1 MLGALAASGSET
13 PLPASG
19 ELSTENVDR
28 ARIDLARIQTLVG
41 LGELPKSSLD
51 EAEARLGDIKDEAVL
66 KDTLFSS
73 IKPSELTADQ
83 QARML
88 AAAQARVDHQA
99 ALVRDRQKLL
109 AMGIISRAEMAVA
122 NQELD
127 LRQHVLNLVQERLR
141 VAATQR
147 KTADAAPSLESEL
160 EEGAGHKVMV
170 KFEGNGHFD
179 KTDLALIS
187 SEFELHFNYP
197 LPITARGQTSL
208 HQSLGFDHRGK
219 VDVGLNPEK
228 LEGVWLRHFLEDR
241 QIPYIA
247 FRSAVKGSATA
258 PHIHLGTGSSRIGSA
273 VMQSVTLQ
281 GPAKAAVAPSRG
293 NVMAL
298 ARDRVRLVEMRRL
311 ANNVQ
316 NFVPAME
323 ASAPHPALLKVAE
336 ESGSFDKAT
345 FALIDAGFEQQFHHP
360 LAIIANG
367 QTAFHESMGLDHRGK
382 IDVDV
387 NPEKP
392 EGIWLRHFLAAH
404 HIPYLSAVSAG
415 HIHIG
420 ASCPKLIRQKPVE
433 AVHLAVVQHQV
444 MSNDEQNT
452 ERSKTML
459 RFDGSG
465 HFDTSDFAVI
475 STEFEQQFHTALPVI
490 ARGQTVLHQSLGLD
504 HHGKIDVAVNPEGRQ
519 GLWLRHFLENHQIPY
534 LAFRTAVAGSAKA
547 PYIHIGSGTTRLVH
561 LALR

>member
-19 ELSTENVDR
+19 ELSAENVDR

-51 EAEARLGDIKDEAVL
+51 EAEARLADIKDEAVL
-66 KDTLFSS
+66 KETLFGS

-83 QARML
+83 QAKML
-88 AAAQARVDHQA
+88 AAAQGRVDHQA
-99 ALVRDRQKLL
+99 ALARDRQKLL
-109 AMGIISRAEMAVA
+109 AIGVISKAEMAVA

-141 VAATQR
+141 VAEAQHQP
-147 KTADAAPSLESEL
+147 ANAEPSLESEFG
-160 EEGAGHKVMV
+160 EGIGHKVMV
-170 KFEGNGHFD
+170 KFDGDGHFD
-179 KTDLALIS
+179 KGDLALIA
-187 SEFELHFNYP
+187 SEFELHFSYP

-219 VDVGLNPEK
+219 IDVGLNPETP
-228 LEGVWLRHFLEDR
+228 EGVWLRHFLEGR

-258 PHIHLGTGSSRIGSA
+258 PHIHLGTGSSRIGSG

-281 GPAKAAVAPSRG
+281 TPAKAAVAPSRG

-311 ANNVQ
+311 ASDVQ
-316 NFVPAME
+316 TFVPGME
-323 ASAPHPALLKVAE
+323 PSVP
-336 ESGSFDKAT
+336 
-345 FALIDAGFEQQFHHP
+345 
-360 LAIIANG
+360 
-367 QTAFHESMGLDHRGK
+367 
-382 IDVDV
+382 
-387 NPEKP
+387 
-392 EGIWLRHFLAAH
+392 RH
-404 HIPYLSAVSAG
+404 
-415 HIHIG
+415 
-420 ASCPKLIRQKPVE
+420 KPVE
-433 AVHLAVVQHQV
+433 AHLNEVTATAARENKVKLAVVQHVVQHQ
-444 MSNDEQNT
+444 MIANEENM
-452 ERSKTML
+452 ERSKAIL

-465 HFDTSDFAVI
+465 HFDSSDFAVI
-475 STEFEQQFHTALPVI
+475 STEFEQQFHTALPVM
-490 ARGQTVLHQSLGLD
+490 ARGQTALHQSQGLD
-504 HHGKIDVAVNPEGRQ
+504 HHGKIDVAVNPEEPE

-547 PYIHIGSGTTRLVH
+547 PYIHIGTRTTRLVH
-561 LALR
+561 LASR